1 MKKALMGL
9 AAVALTFILT
19 GCGTETLT
27 CTMSQS
33 ETGMKMDQ
41 KAVITFEDNEVTNI
55 NKNVDVNVDETYS
68 SYVDFMKS
76 MLEEQFKSYSDNG
89 GKVNIDSENNKISI
103 KIDMDVKNMTDDQK
117 KNLDLEDVYGT
128 KDATKKE
135 LESQGYTCK

>member
-55 NKNVDVNVDETYS
+55 NMNVDVNVDETYS

-89 GKVNIDSENNKISI
+89 GKVNVDSENNKISI

-128 KDATKKE
+128 KDATIKE

>member
-1 MKKALMGL
+1 MKKVLMGL

-55 NKNVDVNVDETYS
+55 NMNVDVNVDETYS
-68 SYVDFMKS
+68 SYVDFMKN
-76 MLEEQFKSYSDNG
+76 MLEEQFKSY
-89 GKVNIDSENNKISI
+89 
-103 KIDMDVKNMTDDQK
+103 
-117 KNLDLEDVYGT
+117 
-128 KDATKKE
+128 
-135 LESQGYTCK
+135 